1 MRLSAPPA
9 IAACRATHSRPTLP
23 EAEAADPAEDPRL
36 VTLGDAGAFEKRD
49 SKTDL
54 KVELHQRLLDL
65 INLSALD
72 QMSREQIQAEVGD
85 IVVEELGKQN
95 HAVNQAERK
104 QLVADILDELLV
116 TRAVKADHCQIVNVA
131 TETAGNIPKVI
142 GNRGVDVN

>member
-1 MRLSAPPA
+1 MWNVRK
-9 IAACRATHSRPTLP
+9 TRPTLP

-72 QMSREQIQAEVGD
+72 QMSREQIQAELLNLSNRD
-85 IVVEELGKQN
+85 AYNIASLLRPKLIERPRWLGLLGIN
-95 HAVNQAERK
+95 IALM
-104 QLVADILDELLV
+104 LVLV
-116 TRAVKADHCQIVNVA
+116 R
-131 TETAGNIPKVI
+131 
-142 GNRGVDVN
+142 